1 MKRSRG
7 LNSGKS
13 RLIRK
18 RELSPAKQLREFK
31 VGEIVRIKIN
41 SSTATLPLKF
51 NNRVG
56 VIDRRQGKSYVIKFK
71 DMNKS
76 KELVLDRIHLQ
87 EVS

>member
-18 RELSPAKQLREFK
+18 RELSPAKQIKEFK
-31 VGEIVRIKIN
+31 IGSIVRIRIN

-56 VIDRRQGKSYVIKFK
+56 VIEKKQGKAYVIKFK

-76 KELVLDRIHLQ
+76 KELVLDRIQLE

>member
-18 RELSPAKQLREFK
+18 RVLSPAQQLQEF
-31 VGEIVRIKIN
+31 GDGTIIRIRIN
-41 SSTATLPLKF
+41 SSETPLPLKF

-56 VIDRRQGKSYVIKFK
+56 VIQGKQGRSYVIKFN
-71 DMNKS
+71 DMNKC
-76 KELVLDRIHLQ
+76 KKLVLDRIHL
-87 EVS
+87 EKV

>member
-18 RELSPAKQLREFK
+18 RELSPAKQLRVFK